1 MDTASRDE
9 RAAFSVCKSNRISV
23 MARYMAPFIL
33 LVGDYL
39 AVVAAI
45 SLACYLRESV
55 LPLVFPH
62 WPLFKASTVYVFI
75 SVPLVYLFFF
85 LYDGSYTRRLPLWQG
100 IERVFRICTYVGAL
114 AIMLMYFLGKAEQIS
129 RLVVGMTWLFSFFS
143 LALVRVALKRLLVQL
158 GLWQRP
164 VILVG
169 AGRTAELLY
178 QAFEKDKGLGY
189 EIVGV
194 VEDSWRERPL
204 VRQVPCLGTFQQVE
218 EVVKESGVQDVV
230 LAVPGIPRE
239 QLLELMYRLQ
249 PHVRNLTIVPD
260 LFGVPMGNMTVD
272 TLFDQKTVLL
282 RVHNNLLRQRNR
294 IFKRLF
300 DICACL
306 LGGFLIL
313 PVLAMLALLIRVS
326 SPGPAIFAHTRL
338 GEHGKAFACYKF
350 RTMVC
355 DGEEVLAN
363 HFARHPEARLEWERD
378 FKLKDDPR
386 ITPIGAWLRKTSLDE
401 LPQLWNVLRGEMS
414 LVGPRPIVEEEVSR
428 YEEYIQD
435 YYIVKPGI
443 TGLWQVS
450 GRNDIDYPERVR
462 MDSWYV
468 RNWSVTLDLVL
479 LAKTIGVVLERKGAY

>member
-1 MDTASRDE
+1 METASSE
-9 RAAFSVCKSNRISV
+9 NRVGFPIAKATR
-23 MARYMAPFIL
+23 MNTIARYAAPVIL

-39 AVVAAI
+39 AVAAAVG
-45 SLACYLRESV
+45 LACYLRSDV
-55 LPLVFPH
+55 FSMLFPH
-62 WPLFKASTVYVFI
+62 WPLFQASHIYVFFCI
-75 SVPLVYLFFF
+75 PVVYLLFF
-85 LYDGSYTRRLPLWQG
+85 LYDGFYTRRLSLWQG
-100 IERVFRICTYVGAL
+100 VERSFRICTYVGAL
-114 AIMLMYFLGKAEQIS
+114 AIMLMYFLGKAEQVS
-129 RLVVGMTWLFSFFS
+129 RLVVGMSWLFSFFS
-143 LALVRVALKRLLVQL
+143 ITTMRIIVKRILLKI
-158 GLWQRP
+158 GFWQRP

-178 QAFEKDKGLGY
+178 QAFQKDKGLGY

-194 VEDSWRERPL
+194 VEDAWQERAL
-204 VRQVPCLGTFQQVE
+204 VRKVPYLGTFREAEHVISQ
-218 EVVKESGVQDVV
+218 SGVQDVV

-282 RVHNNLLRQRNR
+282 RVHNNLLQQRNR
-294 IFKRLF
+294 VFKRVF
-300 DICACL
+300 DISACL
-306 LGGFLIL
+306 AGGVLIL
-313 PVLAMLALLIRVS
+313 PVLAAMALLIRVS
-326 SPGPAIFAHTRL
+326 SPGPAIFAHTRI
-338 GEHGKAFACYKF
+338 GENGRPFSCYKF

-355 DGEEVLAN
+355 NGEEVLRN
-363 HFARHPEARLEWERD
+363 HFAKHLEAKVEWERG
-378 FKLKDDPR
+378 FKLKEDPR
-386 ITPIGAWLRKTSLDE
+386 VTKIGAWLRKTSLDE
-401 LPQLWNVLRGEMS
+401 LPQLLNVLRGEMS
-414 LVGPRPIVEEEVSR
+414 LVGPRPIVEAEVER

-468 RNWSVTLDLVL
+468 RNWSVWLDLIL
-479 LAKTIGVVLERKGAY
+479 LAKTIGVVAAKKGAY

>member
-1 MDTASRDE
+1 METASRDE
-9 RAAFSVCKSNRISV
+9 RAVFSACKSTRLAN
-23 MARYMAPFIL
+23 MARYIAPLIL
-33 LVGDYL
+33 LAGDYL
-39 AVVAAI
+39 AVVAAL
-45 SLACYLRESV
+45 SAACFLRESI
-55 LPLVFPH
+55 LPLAFPH
-62 WPLFKASTVYVFI
+62 WPLFKASTVYIFI
-75 SVPLVYLFFF
+75 SVPIVYLFFF

-100 IERVFRICTYVGAL
+100 VERVFRICTYVGAL

-143 LALVRVALKRLLVQL
+143 LALMRVALKRILVRL

-194 VEDSWRERPL
+194 IEDAWQERPL
-204 VRQVPCLGTFQQVE
+204 ARKIPCLGTFQHAE
-218 EVVKESGVQDVV
+218 KVVKESGVQDVV
-230 LAVPGIPRE
+230 LAVPGIQRE

-272 TLFDQKTVLL
+272 TLFDEKTVLL

-294 IFKRLF
+294 VVKRIF
-300 DICACL
+300 DVSACL
-306 LGGFLIL
+306 VGGLLIL
-313 PVLAMLALLIRVS
+313 PVLAALAFIIVRS
-326 SPGPAIFAHTRL
+326 SPGPAIFAHTRI
-338 GEHGKAFACYKF
+338 GENGRPFSCYKF

-355 DGEEVLAN
+355 NGEEVLGN
-363 HFARHPEARLEWERD
+363 YFVRHPEAKLEWERD
-378 FKLKDDPR
+378 FKLKEDPR
-386 ITPIGAWLRKTSLDE
+386 VTPIGAWLRKTSLDE
-401 LPQLWNVLRGEMS
+401 LPQLLNVLRGEMS
-414 LVGPRPIVEEEVSR
+414 LVGPRPIVEAEVER

-468 RNWSVTLDLVL
+468 RNWSVWLDLIL
-479 LAKTIGVVLERKGAY
+479 LAKTIGVVVARKGAY